1 MLKELKMILDEIIN
15 NTKQNIKIKKQKF
28 PMQWLEETYQSVCKP
43 RDKIIVAESGIYK
56 KSQLKYLNELGV
68 DAL

>member
-1 MLKELKMILDEIIN
+1 MLKELKMILDEIIDSIN
-15 NTKQNIKIKKQKF
+15 QNIKIKKQKF
-28 PMQWLEETYQSVCKP
+28 PIQWLKETYQSAYQP
-43 RDKIIVAESGIYK
+43 RDEIIVAESGIYK